1 MKMKELRDLKGAKMI
16 SKLEQTRIK
25 GGKVIMCNQPC
36 EPMANCCT
44 PEGYC
49 GTIGWDGKCYAY

>member
-1 MKMKELRDLKGAKMI
+1 MKDLKNLKGAKEL
-16 SKLEQTRIK
+16 SKIEQKIIK
-25 GGKVIMCNQPC
+25 GGKIYLCNHPC

-49 GTIGWDGKCYAY
+49 GTIGVDGKCYAY